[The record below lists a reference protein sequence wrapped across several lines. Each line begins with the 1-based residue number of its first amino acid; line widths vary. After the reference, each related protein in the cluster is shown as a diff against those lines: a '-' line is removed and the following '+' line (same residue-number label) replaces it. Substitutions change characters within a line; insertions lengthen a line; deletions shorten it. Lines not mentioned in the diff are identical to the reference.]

1 MHQIDNVHLPKAMKS
16 QYQVLTFLSQYT
28 PSTTL
33 DSDMITA
40 FIEKRYRIT
49 PRTQIFASGA
59 TNLQIDAQTFIQWF
73 ENGFAASEIVKY
85 ADALAILGQ
94 CTTTTCQI
102 IGILSGNTITPT
114 NKTASTS
121 DLTKS
126 TGDNIAY
133 FQNILF
139 EHRLQYNPEKLSLET
154 KFIPHINDK
163 ILFHTFDKS
172 INGIGIVRS
181 LDTVR
186 NEIEL
191 YCYFIY
197 PTKTEKSRI
206 GYSMHECGIIN
217 FHEYVFEPLL
227 DDNDNRFSS
236 DDGVSAYRRLKRE
249 LEKVGK
255 VWKDKIRRIEP
266 ADMKLDKGKKYFYIT
281 DKLTVVEE
289 TDKGTP
295 TGQMRYLCGNYFHT
309 QMAANI
315 MLGKIHE
322 LIRNYLAS
330 SDWPELSNE

>member
-28 PSTTL
+28 PSTPL
-33 DSDMITA
+33 DNDMITA

-49 PRTQIFASGA
+49 PRTQIFASDA
-59 TNLQIDAQTFIQWF
+59 SSPTIDAQTFIQWF
-73 ENGFAASEIVKY
+73 DNGFAASEIVKY
-85 ADALAILGQ
+85 AGTLAILGQ
-94 CTTTTCQI
+94 CSTTEATIIGTLDKKRIQTSHETTTVSA
-102 IGILSGNTITPT
+102 LDKIT
-114 NKTASTS
+114 AE
-121 DLTKS
+121 DTKH
-126 TGDNIAY
+126 
-133 FQNILF
+133 FQQLLF
-139 EHRLQYNPEKLSLET
+139 ENRLQYNPEKLSLET
-154 KFIPHINDK
+154 KYIPNINDK
-163 ILFHTFDKS
+163 ILFHTFNKS

-186 NEIEL
+186 NDIEL

-197 PTKTEKSRI
+197 PTRTEKSRV
-206 GYSMHECGIIN
+206 GYSMHERGIIN

-266 ADMKLDKGKKYFYIT
+266 VTMKLEKGHEYYYIT
-281 DKLTVVEE
+281 DKLTVVKEI
-289 TDKGTP
+289 DKGTP
-295 TGQMRYLCGNYFHT
+295 TGQMRYLCGNYFESLE
-309 QMAANI
+309 AANI
-315 MLGKIHE
+315 MLGKINE

>member
-28 PSTTL
+28 PSTPL

-40 FIEKRYRIT
+40 FVEKRYRIT
-49 PRTQIFASGA
+49 PRTQIFASDA
-59 TNLQIDAQTFIQWF
+59 SFPTIDAQTFIQWF
-73 ENGFAASEIVKY
+73 DNGFAASEIVKY
-85 ADALAILGQ
+85 AGTLAILGQ
-94 CTTTTCQI
+94 CSTTEATIIGTLDKKEINTSHETTTVSA
-102 IGILSGNTITPT
+102 LDKITAEDI
-114 NKTASTS
+114 KH
-121 DLTKS
+121 
-126 TGDNIAY
+126 
-133 FQNILF
+133 FQQLLF
-139 EHRLQYNPEKLSLET
+139 ENRLQYNPEKLSLET
-154 KFIPHINDK
+154 KYIPNINDK
-163 ILFHTFDKS
+163 ILFHTFNKS

-186 NEIEL
+186 NDIEL

-197 PTKTEKSRI
+197 PTRTEKSRV
-206 GYSMHECGIIN
+206 GYSMHERGIIN

-266 ADMKLDKGKKYFYIT
+266 VTMKLEKGHEYYYIT
-281 DKLTVVEE
+281 DKLTVVKEI
-289 TDKGTP
+289 DKGTP
-295 TGQMRYLCGNYFHT
+295 TGQMRYLCGNYFESPE
-309 QMAANI
+309 AANI
-315 MLGKIHE
+315 MLGKINE
-322 LIRNYLAS
+322 LIRDYLAS

>member
-1 MHQIDNVHLPKAMKS
+1 MHQIENVHLPKAMKS

-28 PSTTL
+28 PSTPL

-49 PRTQIFASGA
+49 PRTQIFASDA
-59 TNLQIDAQTFIQWF
+59 SSPTIEAQTFIQWF
-73 ENGFAASEIVKY
+73 DNGFAASEIVKY
-85 ADALAILGQ
+85 AGTLAILGQ
-94 CTTTTCQI
+94 CSTTEATI
-102 IGILSGNTITPT
+102 IGTLDKKEINTSHETTAVSTLAKIT
-114 NKTASTS
+114 AE
-121 DLTKS
+121 D
-126 TGDNIAY
+126 IEH
-133 FQNILF
+133 FQQLLF
-139 EHRLQYNPEKLSLET
+139 ENRLQYNPEKLSLEI
-154 KFIPHINDK
+154 KYIPNINDK
-163 ILFHTFDKS
+163 ILFHTFNKS

-186 NEIEL
+186 NDIEL

-197 PTKTEKSRI
+197 PTRTEKSRV
-206 GYSMHECGIIN
+206 GYSMHERGIIN

-266 ADMKLDKGKKYFYIT
+266 VTMKLEKGHEYYYIT
-281 DKLTVVEE
+281 DKLTVVKEI
-289 TDKGTP
+289 DKGTP
-295 TGQMRYLCGNYFHT
+295 TGQMRYLCGNYFESLE
-309 QMAANI
+309 AANI
-315 MLGKIHE
+315 MLGKVNE